1 MEIVNVFSLSDE
13 EKKAFINKYQQ
24 FYYKK
29 ESYSEDEKSLL
40 GQVLKNK
47 TEESVEEYAD
57 KVLSKEL
64 GIDKRI
70 FLWKAGRLTPV
81 QAAIKD
87 IQEIEVL
94 NGRGCKIEK
103 AKEFIDSVKADK
115 EMDFSKGIAGF
126 EQNYK
131 KLLDLAKQTELKN
144 VGAVYLI
151 SVLFFLSDKKYPI
164 YDYFA
169 HRAVKA
175 LFLGKAPVEI
185 FVGGA
190 PDKTEVDKVV
200 AMYKEYVCLL
210 EWVFGKSDIERELD
224 RALWVY
230 GHSTKQWKYGEEEI
244 GEKED
249 VR

>member
-1 MEIVNVFSLSDE
+1 MEIVNVFSLLDE
-13 EKKAFINKYQQ
+13 EKKDFINKYQQ

-47 TEESVEEYAD
+47 TEECVEKYAE
-57 KVLSKEL
+57 KVLDKEL
-64 GIDKRI
+64 EIDERI
-70 FLWKAGRLTPV
+70 FLWKAGRLTPELTELNDV
-81 QAAIKD
+81 QK
-87 IQEIEVL
+87 IEVF
-94 NGRGCKIEK
+94 NGRGREIKNAKKFIER
-103 AKEFIDSVKADK
+103 VKV
-115 EMDFSKGIAGF
+115 MDFSNGIANF

-131 KLLDLAKQTELKN
+131 VLLDLAKQTKLKN

-175 LFLGKAPVEI
+175 LFLGKTPVEV

-190 PDKTEVDKVV
+190 PDKSEVDKVV

-210 EWVFGKSDIERELD
+210 ERVFGKSDIERALD

-230 GHSTKQWKYGEEEI
+230 GHSTKPWKYGE
-244 GEKED
+244 
-249 VR
+249 